1 MYNGS
6 IEPISD
12 QFPVVPKVDIASFFE
27 KESEDE
33 DGNESN
39 DEAD

>member
-6 IEPISD
+6 IEPVSD
-12 QFPVVPKVDIASFFE
+12 QFPVIPKIDIESFFE

-39 DEAD
+39 HEAD

>member
-12 QFPVVPKVDIASFFE
+12 QFPIVPEGFFHE
-27 KESEDE
+27 KEKQDE
-33 DGNESN
+33 DREE
-39 DEAD
+39 DYTEAD